1 MVLLGKAWS
10 LNLAILEMACFPSGL
25 PGAALAQLAAIVNQP
40 SKQTYSDRDAFTGSD
55 REMNKNLTELQRFW
69 EKIASQQLQFFF
81 QKNGSPNFV
90 LPQKRTLQTIH
101 EFQNNLEK
109 IATIATLATNQ
120 EPTLSHAWAEVQL
133 KASSTPCLLSLPL
146 GDNMLLRPY
155 VS

>member
-1 MVLLGKAWS
+1 
-10 LNLAILEMACFPSGL
+10 
-25 PGAALAQLAAIVNQP
+25 
-40 SKQTYSDRDAFTGSD
+40 
-55 REMNKNLTELQRFW
+55 MNKNLTELQRFW

-120 EPTLSHAWAEVQL
+120 EPTL
-133 KASSTPCLLSLPL
+133 
-146 GDNMLLRPY
+146 
-155 VS
+155 